1 MPQRIAEQR
10 MVIGNDKAGG
20 RSGSHLVLAKGCGK
34 TRDGFF
40 GASQANFPLQLST
53 DGQSHASAQYCLA
66 AKRLI
71 GRRLCAAIGRTREN
85 LRSVHRNGA
94 EGQKSYWERFHGDV
108 TVK

>member
-34 TRDGFF
+34 TRDGLF

-71 GRRLCAAIGRTREN
+71 GRRLCAAIGRTRQTFSPCIETV
-85 LRSVHRNGA
+85 RRA
-94 EGQKSYWERFHGDV
+94 KSLIGRGFMAMLP
-108 TVK
+108 